1 MFASNIFNALHS
13 LNIFNYNWRANKCI
27 LLTPWLFL
35 NIVIPSRAKTLK
47 LPEVNWTRG
56 RTRVFKFSSFQ
67 VLFSFYELC
76 TFKKFLTRNNPK
88 GLQELVK
95 LSGKNQTK
103 DWLMI
108 WWLMKDEIL
117 YLSCLVYWG
126 SRSQKVSSYFA
137 NK

>member
-35 NIVIPSRAKTLK
+35 NIVIPSRPKTLK
-47 LPEVNWTRG
+47 LPEVQKSTEQEEEPE
-56 RTRVFKFSSFQ
+56 FSSFQ

-103 DWLMI
+103 DWLII

-117 YLSCLVYWG
+117 YLSCLVFVL
-126 SRSQKVSSYFA
+126 RIQLQKS
-137 NK
+137 KG